1 LTSNEPIRAELFSV
15 ERLEQ
20 HAETLAAAQHVTAR
34 PEAGYGMRA
43 RLHDNAR
50 VLLHAYQALADD
62 TRGDRPISPA
72 AEWLLDNFHIVDEQ
86 IREIKEDLPPS
97 YYRELPKLAEGH
109 LQGYPRVFGVA
120 WAFVAHTDSR
130 FESHALT
137 RFVNAYQRV
146 QPLTIGELWAIAIT
160 LRITLVENLRRIA
173 EALARNRQARLDAD
187 RLADRLL
194 GVSGKK
200 PEPVLSILRSLE
212 GRELTPAFAVQ
223 LDHRLRDQDAAVAP
237 MLAWLDGALAEKG
250 TNREHIVQEE
260 LRIQGA
266 MNVTVRNIITSMR
279 QISMVDW
286 TELFERMSLV
296 DATLKAD
303 SEFGGMDFATR
314 DSYRRAIEE
323 LARGSKR
330 SELDVATKAVE
341 AAKRAARRAPGGR
354 LSDRERDPGYYLIAK
369 GREAFEQEI
378 GFRAPRSEWL
388 SRLRPGARTA
398 FYLGLIAL
406 MTAVIDALAVS
417 AVANAGLRGWPLA
430 GLALLGLIPASDAA
444 ISVVNRVVV
453 SRFGPALL
461 PAMDLSAGV
470 PSHLRTL
477 VAMPVLLTSR
487 TQVEQLVQQLEVHYL
502 ASSDGDTYF
511 ALLSDWT
518 DADEESAPDDT
529 ELLEAARDAIL
540 ELNRRHGT
548 VAAPERFFLLHRR
561 RVWNPGERKW
571 IGWERKRGKLHELNR
586 LLRGAT
592 DTTFLPEDG
601 EPPHV
606 PAGVRYVIT
615 LDADTRLPREAAKKL
630 IGKMAHPLNR
640 PLLDRMAGR
649 VVEGHA
655 ILQPRVTPSMP
666 VGREGSLLQLVF
678 SEPRGLDPYAFAV
691 SDVYQDLFQEG
702 SYCGKGIYD
711 VDVFEVA
718 LEGRIPDDTVL
729 SHDLLEGSF
738 ARAGLVSDIEVVED
752 FPARYEVAAARQHR
766 WVRGDWQ
773 LLPWIL
779 GWGRDR
785 KGRPRR
791 VLSGICRW
799 KMVDNLRR
807 SLLPPVALA
816 ALISGWF
823 LPLGAAEV
831 WTSFIV
837 ATFALPSLLPWFAG
851 LIPRRPGISKRSH
864 FRDLG
869 KDLIIAI
876 AQVTFQITFLAHQAY
891 VMADAILRTLF
902 RLVISR
908 RRLLEWVTAAQTS
921 RLFRDDAQR
930 FRRQLA
936 SSAVFALLLFVAL
949 RFGGADGEMIA
960 LPFLTLWTFSPLV
973 ARWVSYSPP
982 QSGSLPIEDEGA
994 QELRFIARRNWRF
1007 FEGFLTAADH
1017 MLPPDNYQE
1026 DPKGVVARRTSP
1038 TNIGLCLLT
1047 ILSARDFGWIGT
1059 LDAVAR
1065 LEGTLKTMKTM
1076 ERFRG
1081 HFYNW
1086 YATEDLRPLY
1096 PRYVSTVDSGN
1107 LAGHLLVLKQAC
1119 REMARSPATVSRRI
1133 AGIRDTVDLAAES
1146 LKELVEDFPRPPS
1159 AAKRLAAALDEIRTL
1174 LQAPDGDPAEFAI
1187 HLTNLKR
1194 AAEGAAAIA
1203 RALADEV
1210 RAPKGGELLD
1220 WMDSLAACLSSHARD
1235 FEVTTPRRLAHAPS
1249 TRSGYVP
1256 RETWDG
1262 GSEPARGPDVQVLQ
1276 RRPDVVAPA
1285 LAGIVAGEA
1294 AVADDPAAMLA
1305 PRLHAL
1311 AEAAEEMFDAMVF
1324 DFLYE
1329 PERQLFAIG
1338 YRVEDAALDPNC
1350 YDLLASEARL
1360 ASFIAIAKE
1369 EVPAKHWFKL
1379 GRTLAPIGRGS
1390 ALISWS
1396 GSMFEY
1402 LMPSLVMRAP
1412 AGSIIERTNELVVRR
1427 QIKYGAEL
1435 GVPWGISESQFNAR
1449 DIEGT
1454 YQYSSFGVPD
1464 LGYKRGLGEDAVIA
1478 PYAAALAAMVD
1489 PQAAAENFR
1498 RMAKEGARGRFGW
1511 YEALD
1516 YTPSRVPEGAKVGI
1530 VRAYMAHHQA
1540 MSIVAILNALT
1551 GGMMRR
1557 RFHAEPIIRATE
1569 LLLQERM
1576 PRDIAVARP
1585 PAEAVPAAERIE
1597 YLAPEIQRR
1606 YSSPHSQIPRTHIL
1620 SNGTYAVMLTSAG
1633 SGYTRWR
1640 NIDVTRWREDST
1652 CDNWGS
1658 YIYLR
1663 DTRSGEVWSAGYQPI
1678 GIEPDFYEVAFSE
1691 SRAEFTRQDGTLK
1704 TTMEVA
1710 VSCEHDTDV
1719 RRVCITNLGTRSREI
1734 ELTSFAELALVPH
1747 ADDAVHPAFAK
1758 LFVETD
1764 FVGGA
1769 SVLLATRRR
1778 KSDDEP
1784 EIWVA
1789 HLATIEGDKSGT
1801 IQFETDRARFL
1812 GRGQSVRSP
1821 ISVTEGWPLTNTA
1834 GCVLDPIFSLRCR
1847 VRVPRGETVR
1857 VSFWTLI
1864 AESRQDALDLADK
1877 HLEPTACERVNTLAW
1892 THAQGQFHHLGIG
1905 PEEAHLFQR
1914 LANRILFSDPTLRP
1928 PVETLKRGGRKISA
1942 LWAHG
1947 ISGDLPIVLLRI
1959 DDVGD
1964 LSIVRQLLRAFEYWR
1979 LKRLAVDVVILNERA
1994 TSYLQDLQGAIDGLV
2009 RPIQTRPKSERD
2021 DVRGSVHV
2029 LRADLVPLEVCTL
2042 LYAVARIVLVSR
2054 RGTLFEQVSRLEQA
2068 RLPVLFS
2075 PPHPPAPMV
2084 VAALPRSRPQ
2094 LEFFNGLGGFAE
2106 RGREYVTL
2114 LDQGHCTPAPWL
2126 NVIANP
2132 TFGFQVSTDGSGF
2145 TWAQNS
2151 QQNRITPWSNDP
2163 TGDPT
2168 GEAIFLR
2175 DDDSGDV
2182 WSPTIAPI
2190 RVENGSYTIRH
2201 GQGYSRF
2208 EHESHGIAADLLQF
2222 VPVDD
2227 PVKISVLKITNNS
2240 RRARNISLTAYVEWV
2255 LGTVREAS
2263 APFIVTAIDAETGA
2277 MFARNPVSNESGGRV
2292 SFLDLDGRQSSWT
2305 GDRAEFIGRNSTL
2318 GRPTGLLRGTSLSNR
2333 TGAALDPCGALQ
2345 TTFRLQPGGAIDI
2358 VVLLGQAETASAA
2371 QALVA
2376 KYRTADLNAVF
2387 DRVAK
2392 FWDDRLGKVQIKT
2405 PDRALDI
2412 LFNRWL
2418 GYQTLACRV
2427 WARSGFYQSSG
2438 AYGFRD
2444 QLQDSTSLTI
2454 VSPETARSHL
2464 LRAASRQFVEGD
2476 VQHWWLPETGRG
2488 VRTRVSDDRIWLPFV
2503 AAHYVESTGDRK
2515 CLDELV
2521 PFLEGQSLREGER
2534 EVFFQP
2540 AVSDVRASLYEHCAR
2555 ALDSSLQ
2562 VGAHGLPL
2570 IGTGDWNDG
2579 MNHVGDD
2586 GKGESVWLGW
2596 FLHAA
2601 LMAFAPIAEE
2611 RGEQARAA
2619 QWRQHGQ
2626 ALKDALDRAWDGDW
2640 YVRAYFGD
2648 GTPLGSVTNTECR
2661 IDSIAQS
2668 WSVISRAGE
2677 AARTQRAMA
2686 AVEKYLLRRDE
2697 GLMLLFTPPFDKAQ
2711 PNPGYIKG
2719 YPPGIRENG
2728 GQYTHAAL
2736 WAALAYGMLG
2746 DGDRL
2751 GELMWL
2757 LNPIHHANTNAA
2769 VHRYKVEPY
2778 IVAADVYGAPP
2789 HVGRGGWT
2797 WYTGSAGWMYRV
2809 ALETL
2814 LGFKVHGLTVHLDPC
2829 IPRHWPGFDIRF
2841 RHGTASYDIAV
2852 ENPSRINR
2860 GVLAAEL
2867 DGVALPLKP
2876 LILPLADDGK
2886 EHSVRVVLG

>member
-1 LTSNEPIRAELFSV
+1 
-15 ERLEQ
+15 
-20 HAETLAAAQHVTAR
+20 
-34 PEAGYGMRA
+34 
-43 RLHDNAR
+43 
-50 VLLHAYQALADD
+50 
-62 TRGDRPISPA
+62 
-72 AEWLLDNFHIVDEQ
+72 
-86 IREIKEDLPPS
+86 
-97 YYRELPKLAEGH
+97 
-109 LQGYPRVFGVA
+109 
-120 WAFVAHTDSR
+120 
-130 FESHALT
+130 
-137 RFVNAYQRV
+137 
-146 QPLTIGELWAIAIT
+146 
-160 LRITLVENLRRIA
+160 
-173 EALARNRQARLDAD
+173 
-187 RLADRLL
+187 
-194 GVSGKK
+194 
-200 PEPVLSILRSLE
+200 
-212 GRELTPAFAVQ
+212 
-223 LDHRLRDQDAAVAP
+223 
-237 MLAWLDGALAEKG
+237 
-250 TNREHIVQEE
+250 
-260 LRIQGA
+260 
-266 MNVTVRNIITSMR
+266 
-279 QISMVDW
+279 
-286 TELFERMSLV
+286 
-296 DATLKAD
+296 
-303 SEFGGMDFATR
+303 MDFATR
-314 DSYRRAIEE
+314 DSYRRAIEN

-330 SELDVATKAVE
+330 SEFEVATMAVE
-341 AAKRAARRAPGGR
+341 AAKRAARRSPGGR

-369 GREAFEQEI
+369 GRETFEQEI
-378 GFRAPRSEWL
+378 GFRAPQGEWL
-388 SRLRPGARTA
+388 SRLRPAARTA
-398 FYLGLIAL
+398 FYLGFIVLL
-406 MTAVIDALAVS
+406 TAAIGALAVA
-417 AVANAGLRGWPLA
+417 AVAGTGVRGWPLA

-444 ISVVNRVVV
+444 IALVNRVVV

-461 PAMDLSAGV
+461 PAMDLSTGV

-477 VAMPVLLTSR
+477 VVMPVLLTNR

-502 ASSDGDTYF
+502 ASSDGDLYF

-518 DADEESAPDDT
+518 DADQETAPDDA
-529 ELLEAARDAIL
+529 ELLETARDGVL

-548 VAAPERFFLLHRR
+548 AAAPERFFVLHRR

-601 EPPHV
+601 QPPHV
-606 PAGVRYVIT
+606 PAAVRYVIT

-640 PLLDRMAGR
+640 PLLDRMVGR

-666 VGREGSLLQLVF
+666 VGREGSPLQHVF

-711 VDVFEVA
+711 VDMFEMA
-718 LEGRIPDDTVL
+718 LEGRIPDSTVL
-729 SHDLLEGSF
+729 SHDLLEGCF

-791 VLSGICRW
+791 IPSGICRW
-799 KMVDNLRR
+799 KVVDNLRR
-807 SLLPPVALA
+807 SLSPPTALA
-816 ALISGWF
+816 ALISGWL
-823 LPLGAAEV
+823 LPTPAAQV
-831 WTSFIV
+831 WTWFIV
-837 ATFALPSLLPWFAG
+837 GAFALPSLLPWFAG
-851 LIPRRPGISKRSH
+851 LIPRRFGISKRSH
-864 FRDLG
+864 LRALG
-869 KDLIIAI
+869 KDFVIAI
-876 AQVTFQITFLAHQAY
+876 AQILFQITFLAHQAY
-891 VMADAILRTLF
+891 MMADAILRTLF
-902 RLVISR
+902 RLTISR

-921 RLFRDDAQR
+921 RLLRDDAQR
-930 FRRQLA
+930 FRQQLA
-936 SSAVFALLLFVAL
+936 YSAVFALALFVAL
-949 RFGGADGEMIA
+949 RFVGVGADTIA
-960 LPFLTLWTFSPLV
+960 LPFLVLWMFSPLV

-982 QSGSLPIEDEGA
+982 QSGNLPIEEKVA
-994 QELRFIARRNWRF
+994 QELRFIARRDWRF
-1007 FEGFLTAADH
+1007 LEDFITPADH

-1038 TNIGLCLLT
+1038 TNIGLYLLT

-1065 LEGTLKTMKTM
+1065 LEGTIKTMKTM
-1076 ERFRG
+1076 ERYRG
-1081 HFYNW
+1081 HLYNW
-1086 YATEDLRPLY
+1086 YATEDLRPLH

-1119 REMARSPATVSRRI
+1119 QEMARSPAPVARRL
-1133 AGIRDTVDLAAES
+1133 AGIRDTVDIAAEA
-1146 LKELVEDFPRPPS
+1146 LEELNEEVAKPLP
-1159 AAKRLAAALDEIRTL
+1159 AAKRLAAALDEIRAL
-1174 LQAPDGDPAEFAI
+1174 LGTPDSDTAEFAL
-1187 HLTNLKR
+1187 HLANLQR

-1210 RAPKGGELLD
+1210 RAPKGSELLD
-1220 WMDSLAACLSSHARD
+1220 WMDSLAKCLASHARD
-1235 FEVTTPRRLAHAPS
+1235 FEVPMPRRIAQPPS
-1249 TRSGYVP
+1249 TGGGYMP
-1256 RETWDG
+1256 I
-1262 GSEPARGPDVQVLQ
+1262 EPARGSFGISGSRLAHGPAVQVLQ
-1276 RRPDVVAPA
+1276 RPSDVVAPA
-1285 LAGIVAGEA
+1285 LASMMSGAPA
-1294 AVADDPAAMLA
+1294 AADDPAAMLA
-1305 PRLHAL
+1305 PRLHAI
-1311 AEAAEEMFDAMVF
+1311 AEAAEEMFNAMEF
-1324 DFLYE
+1324 GFLYE

-1338 YRVEDAALDPNC
+1338 FRVEDAALDPNC

-1390 ALISWS
+1390 VLISWS

-1412 AGSIIERTNELVVRR
+1412 AGSIIEQTNDLVVRR
-1427 QIKYGAEL
+1427 QIKYGTEL

-1464 LGYKRGLGEDAVIA
+1464 LGYKRGLGENAVIA
-1478 PYAAALAAMVD
+1478 PYATALAAMID
-1489 PQAAAENFR
+1489 PKAAADNFR
-1498 RMAKEGARGRFGW
+1498 RMAKEGARGPFGW

-1540 MSIVAILNALT
+1540 MSIIAILNALT
-1551 GGMMRR
+1551 GGLMRR

-1585 PAEAVPAAERIE
+1585 PAEKVPAAGRIE

-1640 NIDVTRWREDST
+1640 NIDITRWREDST

-1663 DTRSGEVWSAGYQPI
+1663 DTRSGEVWSAGYQPT
-1678 GIEPDFYEVAFSE
+1678 GIEPDLYEVAFSE

-1710 VSCEHDTDV
+1710 VSSEHNADV

-1747 ADDAVHPAFAK
+1747 ADDALHPAFAK

-1764 FVGGA
+1764 FVAGA

-1778 KSDDEP
+1778 KSDDEQ

-1864 AESRQDALDLADK
+1864 AETRQDALDLADK
-1877 HLEPTACERVNTLAW
+1877 HLEPTACERVNTLSW

-1914 LANRILFSDPTLRP
+1914 LASRILFSDPTLRP
-1928 PVETLKRGGRKISA
+1928 PVEMLKRGGRNLSA

-1979 LKRLAVDVVILNERA
+1979 LKRLAVDIVILNERA

-2009 RPIQTRPKSERD
+2009 RPIQTRPRSEHD
-2021 DVRGSVHV
+2021 DVRGSVYV
-2029 LRADLVPLEVCTL
+2029 LRTDLIPLEARTL
-2042 LYAVARIVLVSR
+2042 LYAVARIVLISR
-2054 RGTLFEQVSRLEQA
+2054 RGTLFEQVSRIEEP

-2075 PPHPPAPMV
+2075 PPQPSAPMP
-2084 VAALPRSRPQ
+2084 VAMLPRSRPQ
-2094 LEFFNGLGGFAE
+2094 LEFFNGIGGFAE
-2106 RGREYVTL
+2106 RGREYVTV
-2114 LDQGHCTPAPWL
+2114 LDQGHCTPAPWI

-2132 TFGFQVSTDGSGF
+2132 TFGFQVSTDGAGF

-2151 QQNRITPWSNDP
+2151 QRNRITPWSNDP

-2222 VPVDD
+2222 VPLDD

-2240 RRARNISLTAYVEWV
+2240 RRNRNISVTAYVEWV
-2255 LGTVREAS
+2255 LGTVRES
-2263 APFIVTAIDAETGA
+2263 TAPFIVTEIDNETGA
-2277 MFARNPVSNESGGRV
+2277 MFARNPTSNEFGSRV

-2318 GRPTGLLRGTSLSNR
+2318 SRPTGLLRGTALSNR
-2333 TGAALDPCGALQ
+2333 TGIGFDPCGALQ
-2345 TTFRLQPGGAIDI
+2345 TAFRLQPGGTIDI
-2358 VVLLGQAETASAA
+2358 VVLLGQSETASSA
-2371 QALVA
+2371 QAIIA
-2376 KYRTADLNAVF
+2376 KYRTADLNAVL
-2387 DRVAK
+2387 DRVVK
-2392 FWDDRLGKVQIKT
+2392 FWDERLGKVQVKT

-2412 LFNRWL
+2412 LVNRWL
-2418 GYQTLACRV
+2418 PYQTLACRV

-2438 AYGFRD
+2438 AYGYRD

-2464 LRAASRQFVEGD
+2464 LRAASRQFADGD

-2503 AAHYVESTGDRK
+2503 AAHYVESTGDRL

-2521 PFLEGQSLREGER
+2521 PFLEGPPLREGER
-2534 EVFFQP
+2534 DAFFEP
-2540 AVSDVRASLYEHCAR
+2540 AVSDARATLYEHCAR

-2570 IGTGDWNDG
+2570 MGTGDWNDG

-2601 LMAFAPIAEE
+2601 LTAFAPVAEE

-2619 QWRQHGQ
+2619 QWRQHSQ
-2626 ALKDALDRAWDGDW
+2626 ALKEALDRAWDGDW

-2677 AARTQRAMA
+2677 PARTQRAMA
-2686 AVEKYLLRRDE
+2686 AIEKYLLRRDE

-2746 DGDRL
+2746 DGDKL

-2757 LNPIHHANTNAA
+2757 LNPIHHASTNAA
-2769 VHRYKVEPY
+2769 IHRYKAEPY
-2778 IVAADVYGAPP
+2778 VVAADVYGASP
-2789 HVGRGGWT
+2789 HIGRGGWT

-2814 LGFKVHGLTVHLDPC
+2814 LGFKIQGSVVHLDPC

-2852 ENPSRINR
+2852 ENPSRVNR
-2860 GVLAAEL
+2860 GVVAAEL

-2876 LILPLADDGK
+2876 LILPLVDDGK
-2886 EHSVRVVLG
+2886 EHTIRVVMG